1 MVISRWDLIVKH
13 SPKANSSYFMAVWK
27 LQPCFPAI
35 LLGSA
40 LNASINGREDKTPIN
55 GREDKT
61 PQLPGLLNESY
72 FQLSTWDF
80 ANPNRVL
87 RNSIL
92 GL

>member
-1 MVISRWDLIVKH
+1 
-13 SPKANSSYFMAVWK
+13 MAVWK

-61 PQLPGLLNESY
+61 PQLPAREQMNS
-72 FQLSTWDF
+72 
-80 ANPNRVL
+80 PNV
-87 RNSIL
+87 N
-92 GL
+92 